1 MRFFVSEIL
10 TFIFNMG
17 RVLLQP
23 AKKVRILTK
32 FRSFC
37 KTLIQYFCTSFS
49 LTQPISLSYNIN
61 AQIDIDPTKTKS
73 SCHQNCFTGSR
84 DTWTRVWHVYQSF
97 LPQTLV
103 IRLPTFK
110 HWVHVAKIHRKTF
123 LWQPISR
130 CKIIYNQNW
139 DKLLYSR
146 IYTNWIQ
153 FSILCY
159 TYFRFQIYS

>member
-1 MRFFVSEIL
+1 MSSKSSSRICCGITILACVWKNLMFLHIIFFD
-10 TFIFNMG
+10 T
-17 RVLLQP
+17 
-23 AKKVRILTK
+23 TK
-32 FRSFC
+32 YY
-37 KTLIQYFCTSFS
+37 LH
-49 LTQPISLSYNIN
+49 LVNLPWTQPIQLSYNID

-73 SCHQNCFTGSR
+73 RCHQNCFTGSR
-84 DTWTRVWHVYQSF
+84 HTWTRVRHVYQSF

-139 DKLLYSR
+139 DKLPYSR
-146 IYTNWIQ
+146 IYTGWYT
-153 FSILCY
+153 SLCY